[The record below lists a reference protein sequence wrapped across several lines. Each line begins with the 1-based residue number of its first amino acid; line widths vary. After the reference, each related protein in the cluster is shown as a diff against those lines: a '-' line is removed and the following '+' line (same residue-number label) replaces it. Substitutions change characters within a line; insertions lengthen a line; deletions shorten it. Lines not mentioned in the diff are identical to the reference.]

1 MNDNIV
7 SLENIKVEYCTKYQ
21 KVSIFNDL
29 NLSIKKNEY
38 LVLMGKSGSGKSTI
52 LNIISGFLMPQN
64 GKVIVEGND
73 IMKYSPSEINNFR
86 NKKIGYIFQSF
97 NLIYQLT
104 VIENVMVPMLISG
117 ENKRKAKEKAINLLE
132 KVGLADRLDHFP
144 NQLSGGEQQRVGIA
158 RALANNPD
166 IIIADEPTGNL
177 DNATGDTVLDILD
190 EIHNQGKTIILV
202 THDED
207 IVNRATRVI
216 NMKDIVI
223 Q

>member
-1 MNDNIV
+1 MNDNLV
-7 SLENIKVEYCTKYQ
+7 KLENVKVEYNTKYQ
-21 KVSIFNDL
+21 KVSIFDNL
-29 NLSIKKNEY
+29 NLSVQKNDY
-38 LVLMGKSGSGKSTI
+38 LVVMGKSGSGKSTI
-52 LNIISGFLMPQN
+52 LNIISGFLLPQS
-64 GKVIVEGND
+64 GKVLVEGDD
-73 IMKYSPSEINNFR
+73 ILEYSPSQINNFR

-97 NLIYQLT
+97 NLIYQLS
-104 VIENVMVPMLISG
+104 VVENVMVPMLISG
-117 ENKRKAKEKAINLLE
+117 ENKKKAKERATSLLS
-132 KVGLADRLDHFP
+132 KVGLSDRLDHFP

-177 DNATGDTVLDILD
+177 DAATGNSVLDILD

-216 NMKDIVI
+216 NMKDLKN
-223 Q
+223 